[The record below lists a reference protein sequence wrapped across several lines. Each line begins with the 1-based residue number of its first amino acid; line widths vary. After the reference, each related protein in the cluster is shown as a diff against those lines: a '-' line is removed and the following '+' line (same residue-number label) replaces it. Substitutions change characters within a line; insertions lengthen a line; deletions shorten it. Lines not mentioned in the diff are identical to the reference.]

1 MNISATSSTTSQTA
15 SIQVMKKAQDL
26 QKAEGKAAVSLIQS
40 SAEVQKHAASR
51 HGGSVVD
58 VYA

>member
-1 MNISATSSTTSQTA
+1 MNIAATSSTTSQTA

-40 SAEVQKHAASR
+40 SAEVQKQAAP
-51 HGGSVVD
+51 HNGGSVVD